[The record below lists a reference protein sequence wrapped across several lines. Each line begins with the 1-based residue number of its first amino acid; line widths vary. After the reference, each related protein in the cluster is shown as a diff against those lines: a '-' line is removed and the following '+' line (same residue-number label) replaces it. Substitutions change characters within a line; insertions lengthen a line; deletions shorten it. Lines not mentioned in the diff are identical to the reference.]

1 MSEIQSVDEWP
12 VGELYPFLVADL
24 GESRVFLRSG
34 ERYRRIATA
43 STDESRIAYVR
54 NDATGVVYRVGPGD
68 EFVSTQPETRDY
80 GFVPDGERYP
90 GESS

>member
-1 MSEIQSVDEWP
+1 MAEVIPIVDEWP

-43 STDESRIAYVR
+43 STDEGRIAYVR
-54 NDATGVVYRVGPGD
+54 NDATGGVYAVGPGD
-68 EFVSTQPETRDY
+68 AWMLCTDAGAPPD
-80 GFVPDGERYP
+80 VPLDDERYAR
-90 GESS
+90 